1 MLKEIPPLLVGDVGG
16 KFCLGADAV
25 GTGMLAWQP

>member
-16 KFCLGADAV
+16 KFCLGAHAV